1 MHAMQYEITLPA
13 DYDMGIIR
21 NRVAA
26 KGHLLDKYAGLG
38 AKAYLIRERGVDG
51 SPVNQYAPFY
61 LWNTPEGMN
70 SFLWGPGFQGIVDD
84 FGRPEVQH
92 WGGLAFAEGPGS
104 LGATPA
110 TSATSTTS
118 ASSVKSAASA
128 SSATSATS
136 ATSAYSAPIATA
148 AKSAIRRRMR
158 IPGRIS
164 LGAIAAELVPE
175 AERLARQDGAIF
187 AAVAID
193 PRTWEAVHFSVWD
206 HASPKGEG
214 EVFQVLHLSAP
225 ERELLPQGRQW

>member
-26 KGHLLDKYAGLG
+26 KGHLLDDYAGLG

-70 SFLWGPGFQGIVDD
+70 SFLWGPGFQGIVED

-92 WGGLAFAEGPGS
+92 WGGVAFVEG
-104 LGATPA
+104 A
-110 TSATSTTS
+110 
-118 ASSVKSAASA
+118 ASSA
-128 SSATSATS
+128 SSASTASSTSSASSASSTS
-136 ATSAYSAPIATA
+136 FASPADSSDSPLPEAPAPTPSPKA
-148 AKSAIRRRMR
+148 AIRRRMR
-158 IPGRIS
+158 IPDRTP
-164 LGAIAAELVPE
+164 LGAFATELAHE
-175 AERLARQDGAIF
+175 AERLARQDGALY

-193 PRTWEAVHFSVWD
+193 PRTWEAVHFTLWD

-214 EVFQVLHLSAP
+214 EIFQVLHLSAP
-225 ERELLPQGRQW
+225 ERALLPQGRQW